1 MRFPDPPADP
11 ALMTAWATDLVR
23 SLNQL
28 VENDAARVAGE
39 FTATTTATSR
49 SFDVSTATLA
59 ELGNVVG
66 TLVADL
72 QAR

>member
-1 MRFPDPPADP
+1 
-11 ALMTAWATDLVR
+11 MTAWATDLVR